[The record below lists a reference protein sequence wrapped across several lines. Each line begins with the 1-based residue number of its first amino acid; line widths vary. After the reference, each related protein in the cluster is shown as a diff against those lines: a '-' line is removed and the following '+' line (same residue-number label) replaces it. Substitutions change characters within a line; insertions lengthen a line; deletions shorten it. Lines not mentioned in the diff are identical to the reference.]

1 MAGIQCYPALEDAM
15 IAALGAT
22 VERGRAMR
30 GRAALQGYMVHA
42 PCGWDAG
49 PGRVRPVRPPGPAM
63 QASGNSPYAYGDFG
77 PLGSGCVC
85 AAEAVWTLQAR

>member
-30 GRAALQGYMVHA
+30 GRAAL
-42 PCGWDAG
+42 
-49 PGRVRPVRPPGPAM
+49 
-63 QASGNSPYAYGDFG
+63 
-77 PLGSGCVC
+77 
-85 AAEAVWTLQAR
+85 

>member
-30 GRAALQGYMVHA
+30 GRAALQGCMVHA

-49 PGRVRPVRPPGPAM
+49 PGRVRLTHVVLFEGRYETVLRQGPT
-63 QASGNSPYAYGDFG
+63 DD
-77 PLGSGCVC
+77 
-85 AAEAVWTLQAR
+85 ARA